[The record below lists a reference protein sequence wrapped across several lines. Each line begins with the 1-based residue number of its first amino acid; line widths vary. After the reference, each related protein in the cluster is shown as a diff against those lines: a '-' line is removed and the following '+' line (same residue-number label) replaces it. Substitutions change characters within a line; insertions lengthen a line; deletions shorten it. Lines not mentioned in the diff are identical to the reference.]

1 MCYTDCGRRESS
13 AGIVAMLQ
21 VGQSGVRISAGT
33 REISRLQIVQSGVNP
48 PGEGGVQRPG
58 RDVAHSHRSN
68 AEVKNE

>member
-1 MCYTDCGRRESS
+1 
-13 AGIVAMLQ
+13 MLQ